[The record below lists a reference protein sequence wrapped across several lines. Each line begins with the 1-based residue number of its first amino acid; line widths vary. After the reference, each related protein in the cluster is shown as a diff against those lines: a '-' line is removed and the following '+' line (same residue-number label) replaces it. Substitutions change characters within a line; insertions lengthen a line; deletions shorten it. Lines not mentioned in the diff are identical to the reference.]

1 MGFVAQKQ
9 ELFENIARLRRV
21 GRELPSSPDLAMVRL
36 ALEEQLGQTVSRRL
50 AARLLGVSHTALE
63 RWVKSGDLPVVRS
76 SAGREEI
83 PVPALLDLYEAVRVD
98 RSAAPGRF
106 ALAATM
112 ARQRDAARRLRLD
125 GVGGAPRRVGHDR
138 ARARS
143 LAYHRAVAS
152 KLSKPMVAEARHVLF
167 RWREQGR
174 IDQRYAERWEELLAM
189 RLPAIRRAI
198 TAPGPDAD
206 DLRQNSPFAGA
217 LSEPERQRIL
227 TEVS

>member
-1 MGFVAQKQ
+1 MGVVAEKQ

-21 GRELPSSPDLAMVRL
+21 GRELPGNRDLATVRL
-36 ALEEQLGQTVSRRL
+36 ALEEQLGQTISRRP

-76 SAGREEI
+76 TTGREEV
-83 PVPALLDLYEAVRVD
+83 PMPALLDLCEAVRAEREV
-98 RSAAPGRF
+98 APARY
-106 ALAATM
+106 ALAPTM
-112 ARQRDAARRLRLD
+112 TRQRDAARRLRLD
-125 GVGGAPRRVGHDR
+125 AREGVSRDEGHSR
-138 ARARS
+138 TAVRS

-152 KLSKPMVAEARHVLF
+152 KLAKPMVTEARHVVF

-174 IDQRYAERWEELLAM
+174 MDQRYAERWEELLEM
-189 RLPAIRRAI
+189 PLPEIRRAI

-217 LSEPERQRIL
+217 LSEPERRRIL
-227 TEVS
+227 AEVS

>member
-1 MGFVAQKQ
+1 MGIVAQKQ

-21 GRELPSSPDLAMVRL
+21 GRELPSNSDLASVRL

-76 SAGREEI
+76 LAGREEI
-83 PVPALLDLYEAVRVD
+83 PVPALLDLHEAVRAD
-98 RSAAPGRF
+98 RAATPGRYT
-106 ALAATM
+106 LAPAMT
-112 ARQRDAARRLRLD
+112 RRRDAARRLRLEAGD
-125 GVGGAPRRVGHDR
+125 GSPRRGGHDR

-143 LAYHRAVAS
+143 LAYHQAVAS
-152 KLSKPMVAEARHVLF
+152 KLSKTMVAEAGHVLF

-174 IDQRYAERWEELLAM
+174 IDPRYADRWQELLAM
-189 RLPAIRRAI
+189 PLPAIRRAI
-198 TAPGPDAD
+198 TAPDPEGD
-206 DLRQNSPFAGA
+206 DLRQSSPFAGA

-227 TEVS
+227 AEVS